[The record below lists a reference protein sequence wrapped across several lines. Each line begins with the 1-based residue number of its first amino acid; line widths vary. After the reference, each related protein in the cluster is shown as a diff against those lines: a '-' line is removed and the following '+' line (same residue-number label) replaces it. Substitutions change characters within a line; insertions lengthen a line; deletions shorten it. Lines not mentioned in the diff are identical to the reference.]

1 MKDEER
7 IVEREIERRARIERI
22 TERREKDGER

>member
-1 MKDEER
+1 MEDEER
-7 IVEREIERRARIERI
+7 IVEREIKRRVRIERI